1 MVILAPAKINI
12 VLRVLGRRPNGY
24 HDLFMLN
31 EKLTVADE
39 IEIEVRGQRSEIR
52 SQTSDLRHQI
62 SITCDNKDVPCDERN
77 ICYKAANA
85 LLCHSDPERGDGR
98 VEGEE
103 SIACNCVNGIF
114 RSPSLPQKDMFVK
127 IHIKKRV
134 PVAAGLGGG
143 SSDGAAVLKGL
154 NEILN
159 LKLPREK
166 LAEIGVKLGADV
178 PLFLYDGPAI
188 CEGIGDKITTLKK
201 LPNMWI
207 LLVNP
212 NFPVSTK
219 WVYEEFD
226 KLQGLQLT
234 GSRPHASLPRDFK
247 GLDDL
252 AKVVHNDLEL
262 VTVAKYPVIGEIK
275 KMIKGNGAVHSW
287 MSGSGPTVVGMFE
300 NESMCH
306 VAAEKM
312 RAHDPSWLV
321 IETQN

>member
-1 MVILAPAKINI
+1 MKILAPAKINI
-12 VLRVLGRRPNGY
+12 VLRVLGRRPDGY

-39 IEIEVRGQRSEIR
+39 ITIEAGNHASCVMPHA
-52 SQTSDLRHQI
+52 SDI
-62 SITCDNKDVPCDERN
+62 PITITCDDASVPCDETN
-77 ICYKAANA
+77 ICHKVAKAI
-85 LLCHSDPERGDGR
+85 LCQQGQSDQQCRQ
-98 VEGEE
+98 
-103 SIACNCVNGIF
+103 SI
-114 RSPSLPQKDMFVK
+114 K
-127 IHIKKRV
+127 IHIKKNI

-143 SSDGAAVLKGL
+143 SSDGAAVLKGI
-154 NEILN
+154 NEILD
-159 LKLPREK
+159 LKLSNEN

-234 GSRPHASLPRDFK
+234 EQNQGVSSLPSPAEDLLAGRDFK

-262 VTVAKYPVIGEIK
+262 VTVAKYPEIGEIK
-275 KMIKGNGAVHSW
+275 KMIKGRGAVHSW

-300 NESMCH
+300 NEKMCH